1 MGKEKRLFL
10 LAVITVMMNVNG
22 YATFYPDQDKGKQEI
37 TNDILSNHKNSL
49 TVISVKEKTYGT
61 INENVDFT
69 LEIKEGTASK
79 KIVNITGDGTDGKG
93 NTIETVNNGRL
104 TGINNREEGKFE
116 VISIEGGNFKNSNL
130 ISISGKNGT
139 GIVIKEK
146 KNSPIKPV
154 VKNEGLVE
162 VKNGAIG
169 ISISYGEFTNTDNAD
184 IEMDKKGIY
193 ASGKGSVGINQ
204 TGGTVN
210 NGGLIKSENGAIG
223 IKITNGTFNNV
234 LKDEKGNILAV
245 GEIKATGQYR
255 ENENSKTATP
265 SIGME
270 INGAGVNVVNEGL
283 VSVET
288 GGIGVKVSKGTFN
301 NKILKDKNEKII
313 GGTITSSGV
322 NAFKYEEN
330 KKTKVVINSSVGVSV
345 NGGTFNNGGLVSAE
359 TGGIG
364 VRVSSGTFN
373 NKIIKDKDEKV
384 LEVGTI
390 TSSGKNTFTYKNEN
404 NKEVSVSTPS
414 VGLLVNGESNVTN
427 EGNIISKNEA
437 IGVKI
442 TKGEVKNLGLI
453 KTEGATGILISNDG
467 KFLNDGGIIEV
478 NQGIGID
485 ISSSNLSDDK
495 ENIKNNGT
503 ILVHGGNQNSKP
515 VGIKINGGAKAYN
528 GENGIIELKDMNST
542 GMQVLNGTAYNKGT
556 IKLGDKDKYAAQY
569 STGIKVSGT
578 NSFAYNEGV
587 ITINGE
593 EKITSQGMQ
602 AENSGTITNNGKED
616 KYSAIYVSGSASSG
630 MSAKTSGTAVNDKYG
645 YIEATN
651 KGIGIKVDGAG
662 STGTNKGSILVTG
675 AGSSKGMSAV
685 SGGTITNDIDSLIQM
700 NGLTD
705 QGAIGIDIQSGST
718 GTNKGTIEVSA
729 VKYTS
734 AISSAGIGSQGI
746 NEETGKIIFVG
757 DTKNTSNAMASKD
770 GAGIFNK
777 GTIEVSSKNS
787 SGMFATG
794 EGTRAENI
802 KIDGKEETGKI
813 FVYDSAIGMKLE
825 NNAVGVNTGTIEV
838 IETEK
843 KGTGVTLKNSLFVNS
858 GTINGVNE
866 AIKSM
871 GGNNAVYLKNGSK
884 VAGKIVGADGIDVL
898 GLGKGAYD
906 NLDVNNYEAL
916 TVRDGN
922 AKISNSTIRLEYNK
936 GTESY
941 LTEANQNMNIY
952 DNPLPENA
960 TEKEKEKIKNKE
972 VSGNLTMADT
982 TLAINF
988 KDSLTNKEIENPIIN
1003 IGKDGTLTFEKG
1015 MTLVFDSSDGRKKF
1029 NIYDALGLDEN
1040 NGKIELGG
1048 TVDEV
1053 LGKTA
1058 VWDYYID
1065 SNGHLTAEKESYD
1078 NVISKSQLKDFANIL
1093 DEQEIGNKGLGA
1105 SITALETLKTQ
1116 EAFTNA
1122 VTQMS
1127 GGVHGYIVDFAA
1139 LNARTM
1145 TNTMK
1150 NRALTRDYMRKRPLN
1165 SWTQDISYID
1175 NNHRLGG
1182 LMNVDY
1188 TEKGVL
1194 GISEKQIL
1202 PNGRLGLVYGGSK
1215 GNAKFDGG
1223 QSGSSTLDGAY
1234 FGGYYNHEFNN
1245 KWSLNS
1251 NANFV
1256 YTHNKVTRN
1265 VNFADINENFKSA
1278 YPTYTVGMGSSL
1290 IYTVKDDLRNK
1301 AHFYAG
1307 VDVERIMVGNINE
1320 NKDIA
1325 KDETGLAIKTTSY
1338 NPRTYYSI
1346 VPSAGFMVQNTG
1358 YVFDRKYRIGADLNW
1373 ETEVGDIKDGKRL
1386 QLTGLD
1392 KEYKIETSKRENV
1405 FSYSLFGALDL
1416 TESLS
1421 VNARYTSMFSDE
1433 DDADMIGAGFEYKMD
1448 TMADN
1453 FFGTLAHKLEN
1464 NRPFSDRWGGTFGLI
1479 METDDVDD
1487 YTKYDDGHPTS
1498 GDVATSME
1506 YKPKMILSLNDKQSN
1521 WSYYFEAYHKT
1532 NNMFGSIK
1540 SDERESHASR
1550 YHGEARWNDTYSK
1563 GSYGMSFGYRNENSR
1578 KSDYYASNKTRE
1590 IVKNGTHELRITPS
1604 FTYDLGHG
1612 FTLGGK
1618 SAIVF
1623 MYKYEGDRAG
1633 QMDMN
1638 TECQIGFTYT
1648 GFMPRWSIIANFYRE
1663 DTWYDHSYEKIT
1675 NGVNKAP
1682 KNDQVNQ
1689 LRPSIIYYFG
1699 NGASF
1704 RFDARIPLGNGSW
1717 ANLND
1722 GTNGN
1727 QAYETRYGFNYYY
1740 PVTPG
1745 LTVNVGGIFLNNKTK
1760 NKDHSGGKYGNITRG
1775 YAFRPNIG
1783 FYYSF

>member
-10 LAVITVMMNVNG
+10 LAVMTVMMSTVG
-22 YATFYPDQDKGKQEI
+22 YGAVKNDINDGKKHLNETEI
-37 TNDILSNHKNSL
+37 TAP
-49 TVISVKEKTYGT
+49 KE
-61 INENVDFT
+61 D
-69 LEIKEGTASK
+69 
-79 KIVNITGDGTDGKG
+79 TG
-93 NTIETVNNGRL
+93 VR
-104 TGINNREEGKFE
+104 
-116 VISIEGGNFKNSNL
+116 
-130 ISISGKNGT
+130 
-139 GIVIKEK
+139 
-146 KNSPIKPV
+146 
-154 VKNEGLVE
+154 
-162 VKNGAIG
+162 
-169 ISISYGEFTNTDNAD
+169 
-184 IEMDKKGIY
+184 
-193 ASGKGSVGINQ
+193 
-204 TGGTVN
+204 
-210 NGGLIKSENGAIG
+210 
-223 IKITNGTFNNV
+223 ITNGTFTNVKDKGTIVVSGGTGVFVSAKDKNEESAVLNNDNV
-234 LKDEKGNILAV
+234 I
-245 GEIKATGQYR
+245 
-255 ENENSKTATP
+255 
-265 SIGME
+265 E
-270 INGAGVNVVNEGL
+270 INGGTGINIKAGTVNNNNNIVINKANNGVVLNENN
-283 VSVET
+283 SVFNN
-288 GGIGVKVSKGTFN
+288 IGTITIKEKAASADEKHNAIKVSKGE
-301 NKILKDKNEKII
+301 LKNS
-313 GGTITSSGV
+313 GTITNGDKILIADGKFV
-322 NAFKYEEN
+322 NEKGGTVTNETTGKITITGGEFANNADGTVNNAGE
-330 KKTKVVINSSVGVSV
+330 VVIS
-345 NGGTFNNGGLVSAE
+345 GGTFNNAGGTVTNSGKVSIS
-359 TGGIG
+359 GGKLTSNEKGIITNNQNG
-364 VRVSSGTFN
+364 IINITSS
-373 NKIIKDKDEKV
+373 KEREV
-384 LEVGTI
+384 ALELKGELKNQEGATIEI
-390 TSSGKNTFTYKNEN
+390 TSSGKN
-404 NKEVSVSTPS
+404 S
-414 VGLLVNGESNVTN
+414 VGIQQMT
-427 EGNIISKNEA
+427 
-437 IGVKI
+437 
-442 TKGEVKNLGLI
+442 
-453 KTEGATGILISNDG
+453 
-467 KFLNDGGIIEV
+467 
-478 NQGIGID
+478 
-485 ISSSNLSDDK
+485 
-495 ENIKNNGT
+495 
-503 ILVHGGNQNSKP
+503 
-515 VGIKINGGAKAYN
+515 
-528 GENGIIELKDMNST
+528 ST
-542 GMQVLNGTAYNKGT
+542 GA
-556 IKLGDKDKYAAQY
+556 
-569 STGIKVSGT
+569 
-578 NSFAYNEGV
+578 
-587 ITINGE
+587 
-593 EKITSQGMQ
+593 
-602 AENSGTITNNGKED
+602 ITNNGK
-616 KYSAIYVSGSASSG
+616 INITSSG
-630 MSAKTSGTAVNDKYG
+630 NDAIGINIKNGTFTNNKNIDITISGGNANTSGIKQDGKYG
-645 YIEATN
+645 KTEN
-651 KGIGIKVDGAG
+651 KGIINITASNGAGILVSNGEFDNNNKIIVNQGTGIKV
-662 STGTNKGSILVTG
+662 TN
-675 AGSSKGMSAV
+675 A
-685 SGGTITNDIDSLIQM
+685 
-700 NGLTD
+700 NG
-705 QGAIGIDIQSGST
+705 
-718 GTNKGTIEVSA
+718 N
-729 VKYTS
+729 
-734 AISSAGIGSQGI
+734 
-746 NEETGKIIFVG
+746 F
-757 DTKNTSNAMASKD
+757 
-770 GAGIFNK
+770 F
-777 GTIEVSSKNS
+777 
-787 SGMFATG
+787 
-794 EGTRAENI
+794 
-802 KIDGKEETGKI
+802 
-813 FVYDSAIGMKLE
+813 
-825 NNAVGVNTGTIEV
+825 NTGTIEV
-838 IETEK
+838 NGESAIGIDVTNGKLEKTDKNNGTIYVNGNKSVGIKTSGNNKQIASNDGNIIVSGEGAMGMYAYSGGTVINKENIFVGEASGSAAKGSSGIKAYKAGKAQNDGIIYVNGKDSIASNGGLGENGGTVINNKEIYVEGNYSSGLFGKNTGTTVTNEKDAKIFVSKNSVGIKLEDKAIGENKGVIEVQQ
-843 KGTGVTLKNSLFVNS
+843 GTGVTLKGESLFVNS
-858 GTINGVNE
+858 GTINGATE
-866 AIKSM
+866 AIKSL
-871 GGNNAVYLKNGSK
+871 GGDNTVYLKDGSNIT
-884 VAGKIVGADGIDVL
+884 GKIIGAKGVDVL
-898 GLGKGAYD
+898 GLGAGTYS
-906 NLDVNNYEAL
+906 NLNINDYEAVV
-916 TVRDGN
+916 VRDGDI
-922 AKISNSTIRLEYNK
+922 KVSNSTISLEYNK
-936 GTESY
+936 DTTTKLEASKES
-941 LTEANQNMNIY
+941 MDKY
-952 DNPLPENA
+952 DDPD
-960 TEKEKEKIKNKE
+960 KSNK
-972 VSGNLTMADT
+972 VIPKVDKGNLV
-982 TLAINF
+982 LNN
-988 KDSLTNKEIENPIIN
+988 SNLIIN
-1003 IGKDGTLTFEKG
+1003 IGNKKAGELGTMVDVKEVTLENVKFGFKSDKG
-1015 MTLVFDSSDGRKKF
+1015 DKTF
-1029 NIYDALGLDEN
+1029 NITDILIDVTD
-1040 NGKIELGG
+1040 GKIDKTNLDYLGSNSTAIWNYSKNESG
-1048 TVDEV
+1048 DWIANR
-1053 LGKTA
+1053 KTFTEA
-1058 VWDYYID
+1058 
-1065 SNGHLTAEKESYD
+1065 
-1078 NVISKSQLKDFANIL
+1078 SKSQLKEFSELL
-1093 DEQEIGNKGLGA
+1093 DKNNLTSYTEK
-1105 SITALETLKTQ
+1105 LEFLSQ
-1116 EAFTNA
+1116 GEFDRGMA
-1122 VTQMS
+1122 QMS
-1127 GGVHGYIVDFAA
+1127 GGVHGYIADFAA

-1145 TNTMK
+1145 TNTMR
-1150 NRALTRDYMRKRPLN
+1150 NRALTRDYIRKRPLN

-1202 PNGRLGLVYGGSK
+1202 PNGKLGLIYGGSK

-1278 YPTYTVGMGSSL
+1278 YPTYTVGMGTSL

-1307 VDVERIMVGNINE
+1307 VDVERIMIGNINE

-1386 QLTGLD
+1386 KLTGLD
-1392 KEYKIETSKRENV
+1392 KEYKVETSERENV

-1433 DDADMIGAGFEYKMD
+1433 YDADMIGAGFEYKMD

-1638 TECQIGFTYT
+1638 TESQIGFTYT

-1675 NGVNKAP
+1675 DGVNKAP

-1704 RFDARIPLGNGSW
+1704 RFDARIALGNGSW

-1745 LTVNVGGIFLNNKTK
+1745 FTVNIGGIFLNNKTK
-1760 NKDHSGGKYGNITRG
+1760 NKDHSGDKYGNITRG

>member
-10 LAVITVMMNVNG
+10 LAVMTVMMSTVG
-22 YATFYPDQDKGKQEI
+22 YGKIIGNSGQAFGPNNQAVRIPKETEIPVTNTGDEGYRLNAGDKDKK
-37 TNDILSNHKNSL
+37 T
-49 TVISVKEKTYGT
+49 TVIHNG
-61 INENVDFT
+61 
-69 LEIKEGTASK
+69 
-79 KIVNITGDGTDGKG
+79 KI
-93 NTIETVNNGRL
+93 TVNNGKGIVLNVAEKKLGDNIL
-104 TGINNREEGKFE
+104 TNNSAGQITINGGIGVELYAENENG
-116 VISIEGGNFKNSNL
+116 
-130 ISISGKNGT
+130 GKNT
-139 GIVIKEK
+139 FT
-146 KNSPIKPV
+146 N
-154 VKNEGLVE
+154 
-162 VKNGAIG
+162 NGKIITNNNAIG
-169 ISISYGEFTNTDNAD
+169 IKIGHNGTVTNT
-184 IEMDKKGIY
+184 EKGTI
-193 ASGKGSVGINQ
+193 
-204 TGGTVN
+204 TVN
-210 NGGLIKSENGAIG
+210 NGTGVIIKNKTSSFINNGKLNINNGKGIELKQGTFINTGVDKGIYITGENSIGINQINGTANNAGLIKSEVGTTAIQLSNGI
-223 IKITNGTFNNV
+223 FNN
-234 LKDEKGNILAV
+234 I
-245 GEIKATGQYR
+245 
-255 ENENSKTATP
+255 
-265 SIGME
+265 
-270 INGAGVNVVNEGL
+270 
-283 VSVET
+283 
-288 GGIGVKVSKGTFN
+288 
-301 NKILKDKNEKII
+301 
-313 GGTITSSGV
+313 
-322 NAFKYEEN
+322 
-330 KKTKVVINSSVGVSV
+330 
-345 NGGTFNNGGLVSAE
+345 
-359 TGGIG
+359 
-364 VRVSSGTFN
+364 
-373 NKIIKDKDEKV
+373 
-384 LEVGTI
+384 
-390 TSSGKNTFTYKNEN
+390 
-404 NKEVSVSTPS
+404 
-414 VGLLVNGESNVTN
+414 
-427 EGNIISKNEA
+427 
-437 IGVKI
+437 
-442 TKGEVKNLGLI
+442 
-453 KTEGATGILISNDG
+453 
-467 KFLNDGGIIEV
+467 
-478 NQGIGID
+478 
-485 ISSSNLSDDK
+485 
-495 ENIKNNGT
+495 
-503 ILVHGGNQNSKP
+503 
-515 VGIKINGGAKAYN
+515 
-528 GENGIIELKDMNST
+528 ENGIIENSGNINVLGGNFNNDGGDIMNSGYINISKKGKFNHSAGKVT
-542 GMQVLNGTAYNKGT
+542 NDNQMDIVSSNGGQIGYE
-556 IKLGDKDKYAAQY
+556 I
-569 STGIKVSGT
+569 SGT
-578 NSFAYNEGV
+578 GELINNQDKVININSSGKESIG
-587 ITINGE
+587 I
-593 EKITSQGMQ
+593 SQK
-602 AENSGTITNNGKED
+602 ENGKL
-616 KYSAIYVSGSASSG
+616 
-630 MSAKTSGTAVNDKYG
+630 
-645 YIEATN
+645 TN
-651 KGIGIKVDGAG
+651 KGEINITASSEKSIGIKLDNNEKGKITIFNNTGAINITASGKNSIGIKVNNGKQKAEFN
-662 STGTNKGSILVTG
+662 NK
-675 AGSSKGMSAV
+675 
-685 SGGTITNDIDSLIQM
+685 
-700 NGLTD
+700 
-705 QGAIGIDIQSGST
+705 
-718 GTNKGTIEVSA
+718 KGTINVNSG
-729 VKYTS
+729 V
-734 AISSAGIGSQGI
+734 GI
-746 NEETGKIIFVG
+746 NVVG
-757 DTKNTSNAMASKD
+757 
-770 GAGIFNK
+770 
-777 GTIEVSSKNS
+777 KNS
-787 SGMFATG
+787 TFT
-794 EGTRAENI
+794 
-802 KIDGKEETGKI
+802 
-813 FVYDSAIGMKLE
+813 
-825 NNAVGVNTGTIEV
+825 NTGTINV
-838 IETEK
+838 NGKDGVGVKTESNSYTSNT
-843 KGTGVTLKNSLFVNS
+843 GTINAVGGKYAVNAMSGSTFENTGEILSDGTAVTINGSLFVN
-858 GTINGVNE
+858 NGKIE
-866 AIKSM
+866 TGKDKIAILS
-871 GGNNAVYLKNGSK
+871 NAQSKTNTVYLKNKSEITG
-884 VAGKIVGADGIDVL
+884 IIQGAEKAIDIL
-898 GLGKGAYD
+898 GFEKGTYSD
-906 NLDVNNYEAL
+906 LTVNNYEAL

-922 AKISNSTIRLEYNK
+922 VKIENSTINLEYNK
-936 GTESY
+936 GTEKY
-941 LTEANQNMNIY
+941 LDTANKNMNIF
-952 DNPLPENA
+952 DTPEDA
-960 TEKEKEKIKNKE
+960 TEEEKEKFKNKE
-972 VSGNLTMADT
+972 VSGNVTMADS

-1003 IGKDGTLTFEKG
+1003 VGKDGTLKFEKG
-1015 MTLVFDSSDGRKKF
+1015 MTLVLDSSDGRQKF
-1029 NIYDALGLDEN
+1029 DIYDALGLDKN

-1053 LGKTA
+1053 FNKTA
-1058 VWDYYID
+1058 VWDYYMD
-1065 SNGHLTAEKESYD
+1065 SNGRLTAEKESYD
-1078 NVISKSQLKDFANIL
+1078 NVVSKSQLKDFASLL
-1093 DEQEIGNKGLGA
+1093 DKQEIGNTGLGGA
-1105 SITALETLKTQ
+1105 IAALETLKTQ

-1139 LNARTM
+1139 LNARTL
-1145 TNTMK
+1145 TNTMRNK
-1150 NRALTRDYMRKRPLN
+1150 ALTRDYMRKRPLN

-1202 PNGRLGLVYGGSK
+1202 PNGRIGLVYGGSK
-1215 GNAKFDGG
+1215 GNAKFEDGAN
-1223 QSGSSTLDGAY
+1223 GSSSLDGAY
-1234 FGGYYNHEFNN
+1234 FGGYYNHEFSD

-1265 VNFADINENFKSA
+1265 INITYKDKDKKEIKDPIFKSA
-1278 YPTYTVGMGSSL
+1278 YPTYTVGMGTSL

-1320 NKDIA
+1320 NKEQKEDT
-1325 KDETGLAIKTTSY
+1325 TGLAVKTTSY

-1373 ETEVGDIKDGKRL
+1373 ETEVGDIKGGKRL

-1433 DDADMIGAGFEYKMD
+1433 YDADMIGAGFEYKMD

-1487 YTKYDDGHPTS
+1487 YTKYDNGHPTS

-1638 TECQIGFTYT
+1638 TESQIGFTYT

-1663 DTWYDHSYEKIT
+1663 DTWYDHSYRKMT
-1675 NGVNKAP
+1675 KVGNDYFDRAP

>member
-10 LAVITVMMNVNG
+10 LAVMTVMMSTVG
-22 YATFYPDQDKGKQEI
+22 YGKIIGNSGQAFGPNNQAVRIPKETEIPVTNTGDEGYRLNAGDKDKK
-37 TNDILSNHKNSL
+37 T
-49 TVISVKEKTYGT
+49 TVIHNG
-61 INENVDFT
+61 
-69 LEIKEGTASK
+69 
-79 KIVNITGDGTDGKG
+79 KI
-93 NTIETVNNGRL
+93 TVNNGKGIVLNVAEKKLGDNIL
-104 TGINNREEGKFE
+104 TNNSAGQITINGGIGVELYAENENG
-116 VISIEGGNFKNSNL
+116 
-130 ISISGKNGT
+130 GKNT
-139 GIVIKEK
+139 FT
-146 KNSPIKPV
+146 N
-154 VKNEGLVE
+154 
-162 VKNGAIG
+162 NGKIITNNNAIG
-169 ISISYGEFTNTDNAD
+169 IKIGHNGTVTNT
-184 IEMDKKGIY
+184 EKGTI
-193 ASGKGSVGINQ
+193 
-204 TGGTVN
+204 TVN
-210 NGGLIKSENGAIG
+210 NGTGVIIKNKTSSFINNGKLNINNGKGIELKQGTFINTGVDKGIYITGENSIGINQINGTANNAGLIKSEVGTTAIQLSNGI
-223 IKITNGTFNNV
+223 FNN
-234 LKDEKGNILAV
+234 I
-245 GEIKATGQYR
+245 
-255 ENENSKTATP
+255 
-265 SIGME
+265 
-270 INGAGVNVVNEGL
+270 
-283 VSVET
+283 
-288 GGIGVKVSKGTFN
+288 
-301 NKILKDKNEKII
+301 
-313 GGTITSSGV
+313 
-322 NAFKYEEN
+322 
-330 KKTKVVINSSVGVSV
+330 
-345 NGGTFNNGGLVSAE
+345 
-359 TGGIG
+359 
-364 VRVSSGTFN
+364 
-373 NKIIKDKDEKV
+373 
-384 LEVGTI
+384 
-390 TSSGKNTFTYKNEN
+390 
-404 NKEVSVSTPS
+404 
-414 VGLLVNGESNVTN
+414 
-427 EGNIISKNEA
+427 
-437 IGVKI
+437 
-442 TKGEVKNLGLI
+442 
-453 KTEGATGILISNDG
+453 
-467 KFLNDGGIIEV
+467 
-478 NQGIGID
+478 
-485 ISSSNLSDDK
+485 
-495 ENIKNNGT
+495 
-503 ILVHGGNQNSKP
+503 
-515 VGIKINGGAKAYN
+515 
-528 GENGIIELKDMNST
+528 ENGIIENSGNINVLGGNFNNDGGDIMNSGYINISKKGKFNHSAGKVT
-542 GMQVLNGTAYNKGT
+542 NDNQMDIVSSNGGQIGYE
-556 IKLGDKDKYAAQY
+556 I
-569 STGIKVSGT
+569 SGT
-578 NSFAYNEGV
+578 GELINNQDKVININSSGKESIG
-587 ITINGE
+587 I
-593 EKITSQGMQ
+593 SQK
-602 AENSGTITNNGKED
+602 ENGKL
-616 KYSAIYVSGSASSG
+616 
-630 MSAKTSGTAVNDKYG
+630 
-645 YIEATN
+645 TN
-651 KGIGIKVDGAG
+651 KGEINITASSEKSIGIKLDNNEKGKITIFNNTGAINITASGKNSIGIKVNNGKQKAEFN
-662 STGTNKGSILVTG
+662 NK
-675 AGSSKGMSAV
+675 
-685 SGGTITNDIDSLIQM
+685 
-700 NGLTD
+700 
-705 QGAIGIDIQSGST
+705 
-718 GTNKGTIEVSA
+718 KGTINVNSG
-729 VKYTS
+729 V
-734 AISSAGIGSQGI
+734 GI
-746 NEETGKIIFVG
+746 NVVG
-757 DTKNTSNAMASKD
+757 
-770 GAGIFNK
+770 
-777 GTIEVSSKNS
+777 KNS
-787 SGMFATG
+787 TFT
-794 EGTRAENI
+794 
-802 KIDGKEETGKI
+802 
-813 FVYDSAIGMKLE
+813 
-825 NNAVGVNTGTIEV
+825 NTGTINV
-838 IETEK
+838 NGKDGVGVKTESNSYTSNT
-843 KGTGVTLKNSLFVNS
+843 GTINAVGGKYAVNAMSGSTFENTGEILSDGTAVTINGSLFVN
-858 GTINGVNE
+858 NGKIE
-866 AIKSM
+866 TGKDKIAILS
-871 GGNNAVYLKNGSK
+871 NAQSKTNTVYLKNKSEITG
-884 VAGKIVGADGIDVL
+884 IIQGAEKAIDIL
-898 GLGKGAYD
+898 GFEKGTYSD
-906 NLDVNNYEAL
+906 LTVNNYEAL

-922 AKISNSTIRLEYNK
+922 VKIENSTINLEYNK
-936 GTESY
+936 GTEKY
-941 LTEANQNMNIY
+941 LDTANKNMNIF
-952 DNPLPENA
+952 DTPEDA
-960 TEKEKEKIKNKE
+960 TEEEKEKFKNKE
-972 VSGNLTMADT
+972 VSGNVTMADS

-1003 IGKDGTLTFEKG
+1003 VGKDGTLKFEKG
-1015 MTLVFDSSDGRKKF
+1015 MTLVLDSSDGRQKF
-1029 NIYDALGLDEN
+1029 DIYDALGLDKN

-1053 LGKTA
+1053 FNKTA
-1058 VWDYYID
+1058 VWDYYMD
-1065 SNGHLTAEKESYD
+1065 SNGRLTAEKESYD
-1078 NVISKSQLKDFANIL
+1078 NVVSKSQLKDFASLL
-1093 DEQEIGNKGLGA
+1093 DKQEIGNTGLGGA
-1105 SITALETLKTQ
+1105 IAALETLKTQ

-1139 LNARTM
+1139 LNARTL
-1145 TNTMK
+1145 TNTMRNK
-1150 NRALTRDYMRKRPLN
+1150 ALTRDYMRKRPLN

-1202 PNGRLGLVYGGSK
+1202 PNGRIGLVYGGSK
-1215 GNAKFDGG
+1215 GNAKFEDGAN
-1223 QSGSSTLDGAY
+1223 GSSSLDGAY
-1234 FGGYYNHEFNN
+1234 FGGYYNHEFSD

-1265 VNFADINENFKSA
+1265 INITYKDKDKKEIKDPIFKSA
-1278 YPTYTVGMGSSL
+1278 YPTYTVGMGTSL

-1320 NKDIA
+1320 NKEQKEDT
-1325 KDETGLAIKTTSY
+1325 TGLAVKTTSY

-1433 DDADMIGAGFEYKMD
+1433 YDADMIGAGFEYKMD

-1487 YTKYDDGHPTS
+1487 YTKYDNGHPTS

-1638 TECQIGFTYT
+1638 TESQIGFTYT

-1663 DTWYDHSYEKIT
+1663 DTWYDHSYRKMT
-1675 NGVNKAP
+1675 KVGNDYFDRAP